1 MQIFH
6 DAFKTGVHKCYLH
19 EDTRLPMMYIQ
30 DCLRSLYEVIQITS
44 YHILYYHIVSYYL
57 VFVSFSNVYLKL
69 LLSSQGGQNIRCLM
83 YN

>member
-1 MQIFH
+1 MFDGISMPCISDSDYAVQIFH

-44 YHILYYHIVSYYL
+44 NHTI
-57 VFVSFSNVYLKL
+57 L
-69 LLSSQGGQNIRCLM
+69 LLGSFVASR
-83 YN
+83 